1 MEVSL
6 EIENPGKKSGATHT
20 SIHNRIQEIKERL
33 SGGEDILEDIDTKIK
48 KKYKIWKTS
57 SPKYPENPGHIEKT
71 KSKNNKNRRK
81 QRFPA

>member
-48 KKYKIWKTS
+48 KKYKI
-57 SPKYPENPGHIEKT
+57 
-71 KSKNNKNRRK
+71 
-81 QRFPA
+81 